1 MHESMHAES
10 FHSHVK
16 VASMH
21 ACMQVQIHLRLLLE
35 CALRRRSSSRVRL
48 ANSRMRA
55 IARSGSVV
63 PPPGSG
69 SGGQC
74 VVSSPSTDGRRA
86 GKFEW
91 MISGRTGGIGSS
103 LTSGAERG
111 RVGGLTGGGGSNGA
125 KAPTF
130 VAIII
135 PLTFSR
141 RRVSQ
146 SALPR
151 RS

>member
-10 FHSHVK
+10 FQSCESCK
-16 VASMH
+16 H
-21 ACMQVQIHLRLLLE
+21 ACMQMQIHLRLLLE
-35 CALRRRSSSRVRL
+35 CPLRRRSSSRVRL

-55 IARSGSVV
+55 SARSGSIN

-74 VVSSPSTDGRRA
+74 VVSQPTTQ
-86 GKFEW
+86 FEW
-91 MISGRTGGIGSS
+91 MISGRTGGPAAPQELGIGSG

-111 RVGGLTGGGGSNGA
+111 RVGALNGAGGSHGA